1 MKTVCVATSTRADWG
16 ILRPL
21 AAALR
26 DSGSVVLQ
34 VLATNMHLMDAY
46 GHTVDEIT
54 ADGFAVDARVAMP
67 DAANDSP
74 QARAEA
80 MGICVAGTAR
90 ALGQLRPDALV
101 ILGDRYEMLAVASAA
116 AVMGVPIIH
125 LHGGEISEGAV
136 DDSIRH
142 AITKLAS
149 LHLTST
155 EAYRRRVIQLG
166 EQPDRVINT
175 GALGVWSLMNRRRM
189 SRKELCDNLGM
200 DASKPFAVVTFHP
213 ATLDTAATPA
223 DRCRAM
229 TDALDR
235 FAGLNIIAT
244 YPNNDAGSEGIIEV
258 LKEWQVQ
265 APGRVTLVK
274 SLGMTRYLSAIAE
287 AEFVAGN
294 SSSAIIE
301 VPAAGTPAINI
312 GIRQKGR
319 LHSELVIDCGDSAD
333 EIAAAVNRALDPGFI
348 ESARRSP
355 NPYYKRDTL
364 AVATETVIRF
374 VNSLPMAPKKFYDL

>member
-1 MKTVCVATSTRADWG
+1 M
-16 ILRPL
+16 
-21 AAALR
+21 R
-26 DSGSVVLQ
+26 DSGSVGLQ
-34 VLATNMHLMDAY
+34 VLASNMHLMDAY
-46 GHTVDEIT
+46 GHTVDEIM
-54 ADGFAVDARVAMP
+54 ADGFTVDARVAMP

-80 MGICVAGTAR
+80 MGVCLAGTAR
-90 ALGQLRPDALV
+90 ALGQLRPDALIV
-101 ILGDRYEMLAVASAA
+101 LGDRYEMLAVASAA

-189 SRKELCDNLGM
+189 SRKELCDDLGM

-223 DRCRAM
+223 HRCRAM

-235 FAGLNIIAT
+235 FPGLNIIAT
-244 YPNNDAGSEGIIEV
+244 YPNNDAGSEGIIEA
-258 LKEWQVQ
+258 LKEWQRQ
-265 APGRVTLVK
+265 ATGRVTLVK

-319 LHSELVIDCGDSAD
+319 LHSELVIDCGNSAD
-333 EIAAAVNRALDPGFI
+333 EIAAAVSRALDPGFR
-348 ESARRSP
+348 EAARRSP
-355 NPYYKRDTL
+355 NPYYKPDTL
-364 AVATETVIRF
+364 AVATEAVIRF